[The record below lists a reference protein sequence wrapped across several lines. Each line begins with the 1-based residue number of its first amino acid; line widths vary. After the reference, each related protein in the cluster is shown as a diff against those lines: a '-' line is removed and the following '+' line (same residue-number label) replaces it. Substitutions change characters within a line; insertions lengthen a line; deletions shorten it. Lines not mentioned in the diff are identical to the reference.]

1 LIKKIQVLFFI
12 KEPKSE
18 PEIKKFVKKFN
29 VTFDM
34 YSKID
39 VNGKRALPLYK
50 YLKGKC
56 KGRFPKDIEWNFAKF
71 LVNKNGVPYKRY
83 SPNTSPSDIE
93 KDILYL
99 LKFN

>member
-1 LIKKIQVLFFI
+1 
-12 KEPKSE
+12 
-18 PEIKKFVKKFN
+18 VKQYN

-34 YSKID
+34 FSKID

-56 KGRFPKDIEWNFAKF
+56 IGRFPKDIEWNFAKF
-71 LVNKNGVPYKRY
+71 LVNKAGIPYKRY
-83 SPNTSPSDIE
+83 SPNTNPSSIE